1 MSIRLDPRRLGK
13 LKQLAAEAGLRPG
26 EIVLQWVEE
35 RLDGGITPAPASQL
49 TTNGP
54 FAALNRRVDELAK
67 RLDALAA
74 AQTRAADRPAPAPG
88 TATDNG
94 AADQAPPLRAQAQIA
109 SEASP
114 EVAAVPT
121 PRRRGR
127 PRKET
132 AADAPATPRRRGRP
146 RKETAADAPATP
158 RRRGR
163 PRKETVADAP
173 ATPRRRGT
181 GTAATTTP
189 RRKTSSA
196 AASTARRRRSAATR
210 GRGSRVP
217 LHDEIIAVIAERG
230 PLRAAEIATAV
241 TERGRYV
248 APRSGKKLDAAAV
261 NSRVSNP
268 VYRSRFTR
276 SDGRIGL
283 STTSD

>member
-35 RLDGGITPAPASQL
+35 RLDGGIAPAPASQL
-49 TTNGP
+49 KTTEP
-54 FAALNRRVDELAK
+54 FAALNRRVDELAT

-74 AQTRAADRPAPAPG
+74 AQTRAAERPAPAPT

-94 AADQAPPLRAQAQIA
+94 AEQAPPARAQAQAA

-114 EVAAVPT
+114 EVAA
-121 PRRRGR
+121 
-127 PRKET
+127 
-132 AADAPATPRRRGRP
+132 AP
-146 RKETAADAPATP
+146 TP

-163 PRKETVADAP
+163 PRKETVADAAP
-173 ATPRRRGT
+173 PTPRRRAT
-181 GTAATTTP
+181 GTAATATP

-196 AASTARRRRSAATR
+196 AASAPRRRRSAANR

-217 LHDEIIAVIAERG
+217 LHDEIIAVIGERG

-268 VYRSRFTR
+268 VYRARFTR

-283 STTSD
+283 STTGD